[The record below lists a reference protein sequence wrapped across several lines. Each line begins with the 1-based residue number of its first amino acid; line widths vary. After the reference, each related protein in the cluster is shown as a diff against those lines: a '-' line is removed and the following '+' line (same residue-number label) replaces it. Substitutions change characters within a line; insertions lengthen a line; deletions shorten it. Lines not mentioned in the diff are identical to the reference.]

1 MDHVNYTTVLL
12 DFNVLSYYYIRTQV
26 QSQADNQSETYLA
39 DDFKFAMKS
48 FLVFPK
54 NLDIVIP
61 KSLKFRANR
70 VVTSINII

>member
-1 MDHVNYTTVLL
+1 MDHVNHTTVLL
-12 DFNVLSYYYIRTQV
+12 DFNVLSYYYIRTQI

-54 NLDIVIP
+54 TLI
-61 KSLKFRANR
+61 
-70 VVTSINII
+70 

>member
-12 DFNVLSYYYIRTQV
+12 DFNVLSYYYIRTKV

-54 NLDIVIP
+54 NLDIVIQ
-61 KSLKFRANR
+61 KA
-70 VVTSINII
+70 